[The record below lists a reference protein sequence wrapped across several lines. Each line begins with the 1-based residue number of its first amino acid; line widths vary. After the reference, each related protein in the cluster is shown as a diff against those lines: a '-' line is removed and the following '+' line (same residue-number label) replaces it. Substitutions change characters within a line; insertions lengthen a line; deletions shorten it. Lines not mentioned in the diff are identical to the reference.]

1 VCSYYEVKP
10 SQNDLLN
17 HMVLMGEAA
26 TRDAVLAKSKV
37 NHLMFL
43 FLSFEASFW
52 ELLIQK
58 MV

>member
-1 VCSYYEVKP
+1 
-10 SQNDLLN
+10 
-17 HMVLMGEAA
+17 MALMGEAA
-26 TRDAVLAKSKV
+26 KRDAVLAKSKV

>member
-1 VCSYYEVKP
+1 
-10 SQNDLLN
+10 
-17 HMVLMGEAA
+17 MALMGESAK
-26 TRDAVLAKSKV
+26 RDAVLAKSKV

-52 ELLIQK
+52 KLLIQK